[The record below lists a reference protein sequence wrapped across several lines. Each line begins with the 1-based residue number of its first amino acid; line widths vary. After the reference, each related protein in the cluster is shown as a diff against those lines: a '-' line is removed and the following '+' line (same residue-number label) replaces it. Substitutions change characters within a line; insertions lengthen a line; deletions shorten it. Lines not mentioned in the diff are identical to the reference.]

1 MYINIII
8 FFKKTI
14 MLIYDIVD
22 SNILVLTSGSWPLSN
37 SNITFQIP
45 VELEDNINQ
54 FTEFYQK
61 EHNGRKLTWLYQL
74 SKADV
79 RLYTESKRYEL
90 NMTLYQVAIL
100 LLFNSG
106 DSFTI
111 NEIINQT
118 QLPLNEVSRFLKV
131 INYNNEHNKIIN
143 DF

>member
-1 MYINIII
+1 
-8 FFKKTI
+8 